1 MRTAYLLIQNGYA
14 DWEPASALAELRRT
28 FGFEVQT
35 IGLNGNEVVSM
46 AGLRVTPDLSLGEFV
61 PASAAILILPGGDS
75 WTQGEVP
82 AVSRAV
88 RAVIAENRPVAA
100 ICAATLA
107 LAHCGLLDDRLH
119 TSNGREF
126 IGQLVKGYRGAQ
138 FYRPSPAVRD
148 RQVITANGLAPFA
161 FAAEIFRELLPGRED
176 DIAMY
181 EKLYARGLLD
191 WTGPT
196 PF

>member
-28 FGFEVQT
+28 FGFSVKT
-35 IGLNGNEVVSM
+35 MGLNADEVVSM
-46 AGLRVTPDLSLGEFV
+46 AGLRVTPDLSLREFA
-61 PASAAILILPGGDS
+61 PDSAAILILPGGDS

-82 AVSRAV
+82 EVSCAARAMV
-88 RAVIAENRPVAA
+88 AANRPVAA
-100 ICAATLA
+100 ICAATVA

-126 IGQLVKGYRGAQ
+126 IAQFVKTYRGTE

-148 RQVITANGLAPFA
+148 LGVITANGLAPFA
-161 FAAEIFRELLPGRED
+161 FAAEIFRELAPEREN
-176 DIAMY
+176 DIAIY
-181 EKLYARGLLD
+181 EKLYKRGVLD
-191 WTGPT
+191 
-196 PF
+196 